1 MATKSKRA
9 GAATPQPGGTSTP
22 LMTGP
27 NRPASP
33 LSPTRHSRLV
43 EKAELA
49 NLNDR
54 LAAYIDRVRNLETEN
69 ARLSIEVQTTRDTIT
84 REATNVKS
92 MYENELSDA
101 RRLLDDTA
109 REKAK
114 LEIDIKR
121 LWEENEEMKAKLDKK
136 TKECSIAEGECVAR
150 GFIFCVVVA
159 VFVFYFQNLTNLL
172 LLYMCFRFFFHASC
186 QFAFD
191 NRHHRVGKFGRVVF
205 CKSTI

>member
-9 GAATPQPGGTSTP
+9 GTATPQPQPGGTSTP

-33 LSPTRHSRLV
+33 LSPTRHSRLQ
-43 EKAELA
+43 EKAELQ

-84 REATNVKS
+84 REATNIKS

-114 LEIDIKR
+114 LEIDTKR
-121 LWEENEEMKAKLDKK
+121 LWEENEELKAKLDKK
-136 TKECSIAEGECVAR
+136 TKECSIAEGKFILIFSYIVIMCIVC
-150 GFIFCVVVA
+150 IFCFSIVCLIVLPIQP
-159 VFVFYFQNLTNLL
+159 FVQCFVRFSFYFKNSQIINNFSIFKICL
-172 LLYMCFRFFFHASC
+172 
-186 QFAFD
+186 
-191 NRHHRVGKFGRVVF
+191 
-205 CKSTI
+205 I